1 MIKLSRGCREVSVV
15 DRGGEDRC
23 GGWKLPVTAQNF
35 NHQDVAVVDDDHL
48 KQRGGGVD
56 EGDPG
61 VGVPAGLPP
70 PTSICS
76 CTSCSAQASCL
87 LRDRKYMIC
96 EAGLVLMMAMTTMMR
111 LTSFAWW

>member
-1 MIKLSRGCREVSVV
+1 MV

-23 GGWKLPVTAQNF
+23 GGWKLPETAQNF
-35 NHQDVAVVDDDHL
+35 NHQDGAVVDDDHL
-48 KQRGGGVD
+48 RQRGGGVD

-76 CTSCSAQASCL
+76 CTLCSAQASCL
-87 LRDRKYMIC
+87 LQGRKSMIC
-96 EAGLVLMMAMTTMMR
+96 EDGLALMMAITSMMR
-111 LTSFAWW
+111 LTSYAWW

>member
-1 MIKLSRGCREVSVV
+1 MVEG
-15 DRGGEDRC
+15 GGEDRC
-23 GGWKLPVTAQNF
+23 GGWKLPETAQNF
-35 NHQDVAVVDDDHL
+35 NHQDGAVVDDDHL

-87 LRDRKYMIC
+87 LRDRKS
-96 EAGLVLMMAMTTMMR
+96 EVGLILMMAIKTMMR